1 MTLVPPNQR
10 DFFIFKKRDI
20 MKIAGN
26 INLTADT
33 RLSDAVSGNP
43 FLLLLLEHFEIDLP
57 LQEKTLGEIA
67 AEHRI
72 SPELFMTFANLYLDL
87 HHGIDPQFSGDD
99 ISAIL
104 RFLKNSHRYYSEEI
118 YPEILSTIGEMNQPG
133 NREETV
139 MIKKF
144 FDEYF
149 SEVKVH
155 LDYENDTVF
164 PYILH
169 LYERLSGEAGQGG
182 IRNYS
187 VAEYREHHDDIEEKL
202 DDLKNLLIQYLPMK
216 EGRLM
221 RRKLLFSLF
230 ELEHDLK
237 IHSHIE
243 DFILIPLVASMEEQ
257 LNRAQLNGSR

>member
-1 MTLVPPNQR
+1 M
-10 DFFIFKKRDI
+10 
-20 MKIAGN
+20 AGN
-26 INLTADT
+26 TNLTADT
-33 RLSDAVSGNP
+33 KLSDAVSANP
-43 FLLLLLEHFEIDLP
+43 FLLLLLEHFDIELP
-57 LQEKTLGEIA
+57 LQEKTIREISA
-67 AEHRI
+67 DYRI
-72 SPELFMTFANLYLDL
+72 SPDLLMTFANLYIDL
-87 HHGIDPQFSGDD
+87 HHGIDPHFSADD

-118 YPEILSTIGEMNQPG
+118 YPEILNTIGEMSQPD
-133 NREETV
+133 NRQETV

-155 LDYENDTVF
+155 LDYENETVF

-169 LYERLSGEAGQGG
+169 LHERLSGKAGKGSV
-182 IRNYS
+182 RNYS

-221 RRKLLFSLF
+221 RRKLLFRLF

-237 IHSHIE
+237 IHSRIE
-243 DFILIPLVASMEEQ
+243 DYILIPLVASMEEQ
-257 LNRAQLNGSR
+257 LNSGTA

>member
-1 MTLVPPNQR
+1 
-10 DFFIFKKRDI
+10 
-20 MKIAGN
+20 MKMAGN
-26 INLTADT
+26 TNLTADT
-33 RLSDAVSGNP
+33 KLSDAVSANP
-43 FLLLLLEHFEIDLP
+43 FLLLLLEHLDIELP
-57 LQEKTLGEIA
+57 LQEKTLGEVS
-67 AEHRI
+67 AEHQIR
-72 SPELFMTFANLYLDL
+72 PDLFLTFANLYNDL
-87 HHGIDPQFSGDD
+87 HHGIESHFSGDD

-104 RFLKNSHRYYSEEI
+104 RYLKNSHRYYSEEI
-118 YPEILSTIGEMNQPG
+118 YPRILNTIGEMSQSE
-133 NREETV
+133 NRQETV
-139 MIKKF
+139 MVKKF

-155 LDYENDTVF
+155 LDYENETVF

-169 LYERLSGEAGQGG
+169 LHERLSGKAGQGG

-216 EGRLM
+216 EGRQM

-237 IHSHIE
+237 IHSRVE
-243 DFILIPLVASMEEQ
+243 DYILVPLVSSMEEQ
-257 LNRAQLNGSR
+257 LNKGTA